1 MQEYNSK
8 EALISEI
15 RKTAHIFIR
24 EFNGLLESD
33 KDLRFSEVDRTPQ
46 EIIAYQLGWTNLILK
61 WDHDELECKEVI
73 TPAAGYRWNGLGGLY
88 QEFYHRYQNHSLK
101 ELQKMFVD
109 TVDHFTAWINK
120 FSDEELFYSGGRKW
134 ASSTPSY

>member
-15 RKTAHIFIR
+15 RKTVHIFIR

-46 EIIAYQLGWTNLILK
+46 EIIAYQLGWMNLILK
-61 WDHDELECKEVI
+61 WDHDELEGKEVI
-73 TPAAGYRWNGLGGLY
+73 TPAAGY
-88 QEFYHRYQNHSLK
+88 K
-101 ELQKMFVD
+101 
-109 TVDHFTAWINK
+109 
-120 FSDEELFYSGGRKW
+120 
-134 ASSTPSY
+134 